1 MFPNE
6 KNMGKSF
13 RTLLLGLGIITRE
26 TDIPGHLGV
35 IGDASLMQTVWK
47 LEVAKGYSVRQISF
61 FTGYPSHQAQRL

>member
-6 KNMGKSF
+6 KNMGTSF
-13 RTLLLGLGIITRE
+13 RTLLLWLSITAHE

-47 LEVAKGYSVRQISF
+47 LEVAKGYSVRQIS
-61 FTGYPSHQAQRL
+61 S